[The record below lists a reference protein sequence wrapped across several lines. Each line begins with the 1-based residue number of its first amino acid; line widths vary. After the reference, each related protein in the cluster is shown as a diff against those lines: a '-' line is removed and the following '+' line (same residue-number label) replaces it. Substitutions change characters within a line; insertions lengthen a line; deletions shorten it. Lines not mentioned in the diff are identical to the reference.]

1 MSLFSKTIQT
11 VEIDYDKLAQSI
23 VKAQNK
29 AEKDTIKDAVIEA
42 QKEINKKEDSFKYSK
57 EFLKVIIFPTLCIL
71 TVVGLIGFI
80 CSVAYIVEVCKM
92 FSFTE
97 LDSYMKLIVTIAIGI
112 LSLLFAIFSGLTA
125 KEVNKGNDM
134 GSLSS
139 IFSNMVSFVA
149 LIVAIIALM
158 KGVA

>member
-42 QKEINKKEDSFKYSK
+42 HEEINKKEDSFKHSR

-80 CSVAYIVEVCKM
+80 CSVAYIVEVCKE
-92 FSFTE
+92 FNFTE
-97 LDSYMKLIVTIAIGI
+97 LDGYIQFIVTIAIGI

-134 GSLSS
+134 GTLSS

>member
-11 VEIDYDKLAQSI
+11 VEINYDKLAQSM

-29 AEKDTIKDAVIEA
+29 VDKDIIKNAVIEA
-42 QKEINKKEDSFKYSK
+42 QEEINKQEDNFKYSR
-57 EFLKVIIFPTLCIL
+57 EFLKIVIFPTLCIL

-80 CSVAYIVEVCKM
+80 CSVAYIVEVCKV
-92 FSFTE
+92 FNFTE
-97 LDSYMKLIVTIAIGI
+97 LDCYMQFIITTTIGI

-125 KEVNKGNDM
+125 KEVNSGNDM
-134 GSLSS
+134 KTLSS

-149 LIVAIIALM
+149 LIVAIIALL

>member
-42 QKEINKKEDSFKYSK
+42 QEEINKKDDSFKYSR
-57 EFLKVIIFPTLCIL
+57 EFFKIVIFPTLCIL
-71 TVVGLIGFI
+71 SGIGALGFI
-80 CSVAYIVEVCKM
+80 CSIAYIVEVCKE
-92 FSFTE
+92 FNFTA
-97 LDSYMKLIVTIAIGI
+97 LDSYMKFIITLAIGI

-125 KEVNKGNDM
+125 KEVDQGNDM
-134 GSLSS
+134 KTLSS

-149 LIVAIIALM
+149 LIVAIIALLM
-158 KGVA
+158 GGA

>member
-23 VKAQNK
+23 VNAQ
-29 AEKDTIKDAVIEA
+29 EKTNIDTIKNAVIEA
-42 QKEINKKEDSFKYSK
+42 HKKINKKEDGFKYSR

-71 TVVGLIGFI
+71 TVVGVVGFI
-80 CSVAYIVEVCKM
+80 CSVAYIVEVCKA
-92 FSFTE
+92 FNFTE
-97 LDSYMKLIVTIAIGI
+97 LDSYIQFIVTIAIGI

-134 GSLSS
+134 GTLSS

-149 LIVAIIALM
+149 LIVAIIALL
-158 KGVA
+158 KGVV

>member
-42 QKEINKKEDSFKYSK
+42 QEEINKKEDSFKHSR

-80 CSVAYIVEVCKM
+80 CSVAYIVDVCKM

-134 GSLSS
+134 GTLSS

>member
-42 QKEINKKEDSFKYSK
+42 HEEINKKEDSFKHSR

-80 CSVAYIVEVCKM
+80 CSVAYIVEVCKE
-92 FSFTE
+92 FNFTE
-97 LDSYMKLIVTIAIGI
+97 LDGYIQFIVTISIGI

-134 GSLSS
+134 GTLSS

>member
-1 MSLFSKTIQT
+1 MSLFSKTVQT

-23 VKAQNK
+23 VKVQNK

-42 QKEINKKEDSFKYSK
+42 HEEINKKEDSFKHSR

-80 CSVAYIVEVCKM
+80 CSVAYIIEVCKM
-92 FSFTE
+92 FCFTE

-134 GSLSS
+134 GTLSS

>member
-42 QKEINKKEDSFKYSK
+42 QEEINKKEDSFKHSR

-134 GSLSS
+134 GTLSS